1 MNINVPENVI
11 RRLPRY
17 LRLLYR
23 LSEEGVT
30 NVSSAELGRELGFTP
45 SQIRQDFSH
54 FGKFGQQGYGYNVD
68 LLRREISVILGMD
81 RGYKA
86 VLIGAGNLGKALMC
100 NFSFEQ
106 SGVEI
111 VAAFD
116 ANPAMTGRTING
128 IAVYD
133 ISQLSEYAARSTVN
147 IAVLCVPKSALGVV
161 TNLIAKTEINSVWNF
176 TNQELSLPENVIVEN
191 IHFSDSLLTLGYRLS
206 DSLAVQ

>member
-17 LRLLYR
+17 LRLLDK
-23 LSEEGVT
+23 LSEEGLT
-30 NVSSAELGRELGFTP
+30 NVSSSELGSKLGFTP

-54 FGKFGQQGYGYNVD
+54 FGRFGQQGYGYNVD
-68 LLRREISVILGMD
+68 LLRKEISTILGMD

-86 VLIGAGNLGKALMC
+86 VLIGCGNLGKALMC
-100 NFSFEQ
+100 NFSFAQ

-116 ANPAMTGRTING
+116 TKPEMIGRTING
-128 IAVYD
+128 TAVYD
-133 ISQLSEYAARSTVN
+133 ISQLTEFAARNTVN
-147 IAVLCVPKSALGVV
+147 IAVLCVPKSALNVV
-161 TNLIAKTEINSVWNF
+161 TNLIEKTEINSVWNF
-176 TNQELSLPENVIVEN
+176 TNQELSLPESIIVEN

-206 DSLAVQ
+206 DSPAVQ